1 VKQPLALI
9 LRPKSI
15 GEIIGQSHLFNENSV
30 LDRMVKVK
38 ALYSLIFYG
47 VPGIGKTSIAL
58 ALANDIGV
66 PHTIYNAVVDK
77 KEQLM
82 SIIEM
87 AKRSDNGYVI
97 ILEEVHRLNRDKQD
111 ILLPFLEN
119 GIVHIFATTTEN
131 PYFTINPAIR
141 SRCQIF
147 ELNPLSKE
155 DVFKGLKKRIS
166 TIELN
171 TKFDDD
177 VIETIAEQTNG
188 DLRAAINIVDI
199 LNTLYAKE
207 KINKDILKDVMQ
219 QSYVLS
225 ADYGDEYYD
234 IKSAFHK
241 SLRGSDP
248 DAAIYYLARL
258 LTAGDI
264 ESLCRRL
271 IAMAYEDIGLANPQ
285 LCNRIIAACDAAKE
299 VGFPECKQ
307 IFASIV
313 IEICLSPKSNSAYL
327 AIVEALEDVKN
338 GKTYSIPKH
347 IKDQSYKSASKLG
360 RTGYKYP
367 HDYQNAYVN
376 QQYLPNE
383 LIDKKYYKINV
394 NNPIEPK
401 MNEYLKKIKEN
412 SR

>member
-1 VKQPLALI
+1 MKQPLAII

-15 GEIIGQSHLFNENSV
+15 NEIIGQQHLFNENSV
-30 LDRMVKVK
+30 LDRMVKTK
-38 ALYSLIFYG
+38 SLYSLIFYG

-66 PHTIYNAVVDK
+66 PHMIYNAVVDK
-77 KEQLM
+77 KEQLI
-82 SIIEM
+82 SIIDL
-87 AKRSDNGYVI
+87 AKRSDNGYVV

-111 ILLPFLEN
+111 ILLPYLEN
-119 GIVHIFATTTEN
+119 GTVYIFATTTEN

-147 ELNPLSKE
+147 ELTSLSKE
-155 DVFKGLKKRIS
+155 DVFIGLKKRLA
-166 TIELN
+166 TVKLN
-171 TKFDDD
+171 TKINDD
-177 VIETIAEQTNG
+177 VIKMIAEQTNG
-188 DLRAAINIVDI
+188 DLRAAINIVDM
-199 LNTLYAKE
+199 LNTLYAGE
-207 KINKDILKDVMQ
+207 TINKTVLKDVMQ
-219 QSYVLS
+219 QSYTLS
-225 ADYGDEYYD
+225 ADYGDEFYD
-234 IKSAFHK
+234 IKSAMHK

-248 DAAIYYLARL
+248 NAAIYYLARL
-258 LTAGDI
+258 LASGDI

-285 LCNRIIAACDAAKE
+285 LCSRVIAACDAAKE

-307 IFASIV
+307 IFAAIV
-313 IEICLSPKSNSAYL
+313 IEMCLSPKSNSAYL
-327 AIVEALEDVKN
+327 AIVEALDDIKN
-338 GKTYSIPKH
+338 GKVYQIPKH

-367 HDYQNAYVN
+367 HDYKNAYVK

-383 LIDKKYYKINV
+383 LKDKQYYKVNT

-401 MNEYLKKIKEN
+401 MNEYLKQIKEEK
-412 SR
+412 

>member
-1 VKQPLALI
+1 
-9 LRPKSI
+9 
-15 GEIIGQSHLFNENSV
+15 
-30 LDRMVKVK
+30 MVKTK
-38 ALYSLIFYG
+38 SLYSLIFYG

-66 PHTIYNAVVDK
+66 PHMVYNAVIDK

-82 SIIEM
+82 NIIDL

-111 ILLPFLEN
+111 ILLPYLEN
-119 GIVHIFATTTEN
+119 GTVYIFATTTEN

-147 ELNPLSKE
+147 ELIPLSKE
-155 DVFKGLKKRIS
+155 DVFNGLKKRLVS
-166 TIELN
+166 VKLN
-171 TKFDDD
+171 TKIEDD
-177 VIETIAEQTNG
+177 VIKMIAEQTNG
-188 DLRAAINIVDI
+188 DLRAAINIVDM
-199 LNTLYAKE
+199 LNTLYSGE
-207 KINKDILKDVMQ
+207 TINKSVLKDVMQ
-219 QSYVLS
+219 QSYTLS
-225 ADYGDEYYD
+225 ADYGDEFYD
-234 IKSAFHK
+234 IKSAMHK

-248 DAAIYYLARL
+248 NAAIYYLARL
-258 LTAGDI
+258 LAAGDI

-285 LCNRIIAACDAAKE
+285 LCSRVIAACDAAKE

-313 IEICLSPKSNSAYL
+313 IEMCLSPKSNSAYL
-327 AIVEALEDVKN
+327 AIVEALDDIKN
-338 GKTYSIPKH
+338 GKVYQIPKH

-367 HDYQNAYVN
+367 HDYKNAYVK

-383 LIDKKYYKINV
+383 IKDKQYYKINT
-394 NNPIEPK
+394 NNPIELK
-401 MNEYLKKIKEN
+401 MNEYLKKIKSEG
-412 SR
+412 

>member
-1 VKQPLALI
+1 MKQPLAI
-9 LRPKSI
+9 TLRPKSI
-15 GEIIGQSHLFNENSV
+15 KDIIGQKHLFNDGSV
-30 LDRMVKVK
+30 LQRMVKTK

-58 ALANDIGV
+58 ALANDLGV
-66 PHTIYNAVVDK
+66 PHIIFNAVVDK
-77 KEQLM
+77 KEQLVK
-82 SIIEM
+82 IIET
-87 AKRSDNGYVI
+87 AKWSENGYVI

-111 ILLPFLEN
+111 ILLPYLEN
-119 GIVHIFATTTEN
+119 GTVHVFATTTEN

-147 ELNPLSKE
+147 ELTPLSKQ
-155 DVFKGLKKRIS
+155 DVFDGLKKRLA
-166 TIELN
+166 TVTLN
-171 TKFDDD
+171 VKLDDE
-177 VIETIAEQTNG
+177 VINMIAEQTNG
-188 DLRAAINIVDI
+188 DLRAAINIVDM
-199 LNTLYAKE
+199 LNVLYSRE
-207 KINKDILKDVMQ
+207 QINKDSLKDVMQ
-219 QSYVLS
+219 QSYLLS

-258 LTAGDI
+258 LAAGDI

-271 IAMAYEDIGLANPQ
+271 IATAYEDVGLANPQ
-285 LCNRIIAACDAAKE
+285 LCGRVIAACDAAKE
-299 VGFPECKQ
+299 VGWPECKQ

-327 AIVEALEDVKN
+327 AIMSALDDVKN

-347 IKDQSYKSASKLG
+347 IKDQSYASAIKLG
-360 RTGYKYP
+360 RTGYQYP
-367 HDYQNAYVN
+367 HDFKNACVQ

-383 LIDKKYYKINV
+383 LVNKKYYVINK
-394 NNPIEPK
+394 NNPYEQK
-401 MNEYLKKIKEN
+401 LNEYLKKIKTE
-412 SR
+412 S

>member
-1 VKQPLALI
+1 MKEPLALI
-9 LRPKSI
+9 LRPKTIS
-15 GEIIGQSHLFNENSV
+15 EIIGQLHLFNENSV
-30 LDRMVKVK
+30 LNRMVKTRS
-38 ALYSLIFYG
+38 LYSLIFYG

-58 ALANDIGV
+58 ALANDLNI
-66 PHTIYNAVVDK
+66 PHMIYNAVIDR

-82 SIIEM
+82 SIIDL

-119 GIVHIFATTTEN
+119 GVVHIFATTTEN

-147 ELNPLSKE
+147 ELSSLSKE
-155 DVFKGLKKRIS
+155 DVFKGLKKRLS
-166 TIELN
+166 TIQLN
-171 TKFDDD
+171 TKFSDE
-177 VIETIAEQTNG
+177 ILKMIAEQTNG

-199 LNTLYAKE
+199 LNTLYANE
-207 KINKDILKDVMQ
+207 TINKKILRDVMQ

-234 IKSAFHK
+234 IKSALHK

-258 LTAGDI
+258 LAAGDL

-285 LCNRIIAACDAAKE
+285 LCSRVIAACDAAKE

-307 IFASIV
+307 IFAAIV
-313 IEICLSPKSNSAYL
+313 IEMCLSPKSNSAYL
-327 AIVEALEDVKN
+327 AIVDALQDVKN

-347 IKDQSYKSASKLG
+347 IKDQSYKSATKLG
-360 RTGYKYP
+360 RTGYLYP
-367 HDYQNAYVN
+367 HDYQNAYVK

-383 LIDKKYYKINV
+383 LVSKKYYKINV

-401 MNEYLKKIKEN
+401 MNEYLKKIKLDK
-412 SR
+412 

>member
-1 VKQPLALI
+1 MKESLALI
-9 LRPKSI
+9 LRPKTIS
-15 GEIIGQSHLFNENSV
+15 EIIGQSHLFNENSV
-30 LDRMVKVK
+30 LNRIVKTK
-38 ALYSLIFYG
+38 SLYSFIFYG

-58 ALANDIGV
+58 ALANDLGV
-66 PHTIYNAVVDK
+66 PHMIYNAVVDK

-82 SIIEM
+82 SIIDL
-87 AKRSDNGYVI
+87 AKRSTNGYVI

-119 GIVHIFATTTEN
+119 GVVHIFATTTEN

-147 ELNPLSKE
+147 ELTPLSKE
-155 DVFKGLKKRIS
+155 DVFNGLKKRLA
-166 TIELN
+166 TIKLN
-171 TKFDDD
+171 TKINDE
-177 VIETIAEQTNG
+177 ILEMIATQTNG
-188 DLRAAINIVDI
+188 DLRAAINIVDM
-199 LNTLYAKE
+199 LNTLYANE
-207 KINKDILKDVMQ
+207 TISHETLKDVMQ
-219 QSYVLS
+219 QSYILS

-234 IKSAFHK
+234 IKSALHK

-258 LTAGDI
+258 LAAGDL

-285 LCNRIIAACDAAKE
+285 LCSRVIAACDAAKE

-313 IEICLSPKSNSAYL
+313 IEMCLSPKSNSAYL
-327 AIVEALEDVKN
+327 AITSALTDIKN
-338 GKTYSIPKH
+338 GKAYPIPKH

-360 RTGYKYP
+360 RIGYLYP
-367 HDYQNAYVN
+367 HDFKNAYVK
-376 QQYLPNE
+376 QQYLPKE
-383 LIDKKYYKINV
+383 LANKKYYQMNV

-401 MNEYLKKIKEN
+401 MNEYLNKIKLQK
-412 SR
+412 